1 MLGDPPPDGPQKV
14 GFLLIP
20 QFPLFS
26 FTAAVE
32 PLRSA
37 NRMSGQELYAWE
49 ILSADGHP
57 IVSSSGI
64 TLMADRSI
72 HDVNEYP
79 TVIVCAGIDPQDYRE
94 KRTFSCLRQLSR
106 HGSHIGGIS
115 GGTYVLARAG
125 LLNGHRCTIHWE
137 YLTGFAEEFPEIDVT
152 TKLYETDR
160 TMFTSAGAGATLDMM
175 LHLIAQQHGHDL
187 SVAVAEQ
194 FSHIGSNDPDA
205 PQRMPVRRRLRIS
218 HPKLIAVIEQMEA
231 NLEDP
236 IDRDDL
242 SVSVGLSVRQVERL
256 FMKYLNT
263 TPARYYMELRLKR
276 AQMLLSQT
284 AMSILDVSV
293 ACGFVSASHFSKSY
307 REKFNHPPRQE
318 RAPVDRELARET
330 ERL

>member
-1 MLGDPPPDGPQKV
+1 MLSDPPPDGPQKV

-49 ILSADGHP
+49 IFSADGEP

-64 TLMADRSI
+64 MLVADKSI
-72 HDVNEYP
+72 QDVGDCP
-79 TVIVCAGIDPQDYRE
+79 ALIVCAGIDPQDYTE
-94 KRTFSCLRQLSR
+94 KKTFSCLRQLSR

-115 GGTYVLARAG
+115 GGAYVLARAG
-125 LLNGHRCTIHWE
+125 LLNDHRCTIHWE
-137 YLTGFAEEFPEIDVT
+137 YLTGFSEEFPDIDVT
-152 TKLYETDR
+152 TKLYEIDR

-194 FSHIGSNDPDA
+194 FSHIGSNDPDT

-236 IDRDDL
+236 IERDGL
-242 SVSVGLSVRQVERL
+242 ALSVGLSVRQVERL
-256 FMKYLNT
+256 FIKYLNT
-263 TPARYYMELRLKR
+263 TPARYYMDLRLKR

-307 REKFNHPPRQE
+307 REKFDHPPRQE
-318 RAPVDRELARET
+318 RAPVGRELGII
-330 ERL
+330 